1 MQKVIRPLSLRES
14 RFCYCCIGVLL
25 PFNTFEVI
33 SGAVNYYNHTVL
45 GQSPRLSAYYD
56 RRNRFM
62 TNLRKRKK
70 YMFHFD
76 DQSPQKYVAECE
88 DRIRDRPHAGTVE
101 RASNRDTALGK
112 RERERERVF
121 SFVIRVDP
129 SRAFT
134 LRKSGG
140 KQGKGKQHIRSY
152 RLLPQTWPKSLSLSL
167 SLSRKREIFLSLSER
182 SLSFSLSKREL

>member
-45 GQSPRLSAYYD
+45 GQSPRLSVYYD

-101 RASNRDTALGK
+101 RASNQDTALGK
-112 RERERERVF
+112 R
-121 SFVIRVDP
+121 
-129 SRAFT
+129 
-134 LRKSGG
+134 
-140 KQGKGKQHIRSY
+140 
-152 RLLPQTWPKSLSLSL
+152 
-167 SLSRKREIFLSLSER
+167 KRE
-182 SLSFSLSKREL
+182 FSPL

>member
-1 MQKVIRPLSLRES
+1 MCYANIFARSSSFSNHTRLRNVKEANNSFVFDWEGGLLGIYRQGQLIIEVRWTHMQKVIRPLSLRES

-76 DQSPQKYVAECE
+76 EQSPQKYVAECE
-88 DRIRDRPHAGTVE
+88 DRIRDRSHAGTVE

-112 RERERERVF
+112 RERERE
-121 SFVIRVDP
+121 SF
-129 SRAFT
+129 
-134 LRKSGG
+134 
-140 KQGKGKQHIRSY
+140 
-152 RLLPQTWPKSLSLSL
+152 LLCDSS
-167 SLSRKREIFLSLSER
+167 R
-182 SLSFSLSKREL
+182 SLESLYFT